1 MKHPILVIGVG
12 GDGPAS
18 LPEATRQRIA
28 QADWLWGSER
38 LLSFW
43 ADHPAPK
50 TVITAAIPEYL
61 EQLGSRGD
69 RRVVILASG
78 DPGFYGIAGTL
89 LRHFPRDEVEII
101 PHVSMLQL
109 AFARAGIEWSD
120 AIFTSAHARPLGEV
134 LGWAK
139 RAAKLG
145 ILTDPRNTPAVL
157 ARALLAAGLGDCRA
171 IVAENLGQP
180 DERLVETRLSQLV
193 YQEFAPLNVLL
204 LIRDNTWRP
213 HPILVLRPD
222 EAYHH
227 RRDMITKA
235 EIRALSLAALALSE
249 TDVVWDIG
257 AGSGAMSIECAGIAW
272 RGCVFAIERAP
283 DNVAIIRDNLARFG
297 VLNVTVVEGE
307 APQALQGLPAPQAV
321 FIGGSGGKLSAILE
335 YVTCAALPGC
345 RLVLTLATLEHLS
358 QAQTCLNALGW
369 STQLLQINVAR
380 GRSIG
385 DATRLS
391 PLNPVF
397 LLIGNAENVSSEKS
411 LFDDTTA
418 LAGGQLK

>member
-1 MKHPILVIGVG
+1 MKHPILVVGVG

-18 LPEATRQRIA
+18 LPEVIRQRIA

-43 ADHPAPK
+43 SDHPAPK
-50 TVITAAIPEYL
+50 TVITAAIL
-61 EQLGSRGD
+61 EHLDQLRSRGD

-89 LRHFPRDEVEII
+89 LRHFPRDEVEIV
-101 PHVSMLQL
+101 PHVSVLQL

-120 AIFTSAHARPLGEV
+120 AIFTSAHTRPLAEV

-157 ARALLAAGLGDCRA
+157 ARTFLAAGLEDCRA

-180 DERLVETRLSQLV
+180 NERLVETRLSQLV
-193 YQEFAPLNVLL
+193 HQEEFAPLNVLL

-213 HPILVLRPD
+213 HPILALRSD

-227 RRDMITKA
+227 RGGMITKA

-249 TDVVWDIG
+249 DDTVWDIG

-283 DNVAIIRDNLARFG
+283 DSVAIIRENLARFG

-307 APQALQGLPAPQAV
+307 APQALEGLPSPQAV
-321 FIGGSGGKLSAILE
+321 FIGGSGGKFPAILE
-335 YVTCAALPGC
+335 HVTSVALPGC
-345 RLVLTLATLEHLS
+345 RLALTLATLEHLN
-358 QAQTCLNALGW
+358 QAKECLHALGW
-369 STQLLQINVAR
+369 STRLLQINIAR
-380 GRSIG
+380 GQPVG
-385 DATRLS
+385 EGTRLT

-397 LLIGNAENVSSEKS
+397 LLIGDLGDALSDGTSCDNSSIS
-411 LFDDTTA
+411 
-418 LAGGQLK
+418 QRSI